1 MIRTDFENRLSQKL
15 KDSYKL
21 RMDIAN
27 FATSFIP
34 RDILLDRTRNIHSY
48 MLFCEVKKG
57 KIYSSYW
64 DQNSMKNIILNFLR
78 TQYSSLDRP
87 LFFVMQNED
96 QSIHIIEST
105 IVREEL
111 LNNPSTDLNSFMINK
126 ALEIFNVLPK
136 IYREL

>member
-1 MIRTDFENRLSQKL
+1 
-15 KDSYKL
+15 
-21 RMDIAN
+21 
-27 FATSFIP
+27 
-34 RDILLDRTRNIHSY
+34 
-48 MLFCEVKKG
+48 
-57 KIYSSYW
+57 
-64 DQNSMKNIILNFLR
+64 
-78 TQYSSLDRP
+78 
-87 LFFVMQNED
+87 MQNED